1 MQTQKGLM
9 ALQVPLGQNMHNTA
23 GTVNNGTYIAFMV
36 LMAVG
41 FVLCFGLADSKYIKR
56 TDGSR
61 VIVIK
66 NPTWKSEFVG
76 LWETLLNDSYIVLL
90 FPMFLASNWFYAY
103 QFNSVNLAYFTVRTR
118 ALNSLLYW
126 LMQMVGAFVFGQLLD
141 MKYFSRPMR
150 AKINFG
156 VLLAITLGIWGGGYA
171 FQKGYTRET
180 VKADTD
186 WTDSNYIG
194 PMFLYMFYGFYDA
207 AFQTCA
213 YW

>member
-1 MQTQKGLM
+1 
-9 ALQVPLGQNMHNTA
+9 MHNTG
-23 GTVNNGTYIAFMV
+23 GTVTNGTYIAFMV
-36 LMAVG
+36 LMAAG
-41 FVLCFGLADSKYIKR
+41 FILCWGLSDSKYIKR
-56 TDGSR
+56 KDGSR

-76 LWETLLNDSYIVLL
+76 LWETLRNDAYIVLL

-126 LMQMVGAFVFGQLLD
+126 LMQMIGAFVFGQLLD
-141 MKYFSRPMR
+141 MKWFSRPMR
-150 AKINFG
+150 AKINFAL
-156 VLLAITLGIWGGGYA
+156 LLAITLGVWGGGYA
-171 FQKGYTRET
+171 FQKGYTRAT

-186 WTDSNYIG
+186 WTSGNYIG